1 MKKLLIAMT
10 AAAVGTCAWAEEVV
24 GGEGDSTPATPTM
37 LNETFGANWTLQ
49 APWSYWSGAETAILA
64 DGELTAGDALS
75 LNTGSKVLRGN
86 FMSDGSA
93 KDIDT
98 GLYFNATVTFK
109 DPSDTLPTL
118 GAGDKFALVVLDNIE
133 SVDAGLATV
142 NTTNLY
148 VIANHGVDGKRA
160 YQLSPAEGIVDLT
173 ENWLNTPQTISVKSY
188 KDVLAGDAIRAGL
201 LVKVGNYVC
210 KVFMSYKINEN
221 NVIDFTNGYTDGAA
235 DKTTAAGY
243 LGYAASDIEG
253 SVRLRYTNQELML
266 AMVTDTTLASVDFQ
280 GQGVIDNVS
289 LATTG
294 DGFGTDSLAL
304 TVVADGVTLVDT
316 DETLYFAQIG
326 DTVTIKFSLESGY
339 ELKSPAVGTS
349 GLSLDGD
356 VYTYVYTTTA
366 NNETV
371 TISAFQPVVSV
382 VVDEETL
389 KFGSLVEAL
398 ESESVAAGSELK
410 LTAGYT
416 VTEVITIDKNIT
428 INLNGQKLS
437 AKLVEETLESMFELA
452 GGVTLTITDTDGGVL
467 EVTGINRAIAIAL
480 AGGTTVAIN
489 KGTIDAA
496 AVADAYLTYNITGGK
511 FLKEANT
518 EITPATDYAATD
530 DGTYWVVAKAS
541 TSNYPESDKFVASET
556 ELTDDQKKAVEATF
570 NAIAGEAA
578 DADAAVTNYF
588 TTVYGENAKVPVA
601 TITDAKNIDISVA
614 NNLPLMTSENA
625 EFVAEATTATG
636 EGNVAAFMFTL
647 KDGNTNDAETLLLSA
662 QTAIQK
668 LIKVCS
674 DLKNNSWTAP
684 TIGTDIDATVTDGK
698 IKVQLKSGKA
708 NFMKIQATA
717 E

>member
-24 GGEGDSTPATPTM
+24 GGEGDSTPAAPTM
-37 LNETFGANWTLQ
+37 LDETFGDDWTLQ
-49 APWSYWSGAETAILA
+49 APWSYWSGAEEANPA
-64 DGELTAGDALS
+64 DGELTAGDALT

-93 KDIDT
+93 KDIDA

-326 DTVTIKFSLESGY
+326 DTVTIKFTVNEGF
-339 ELKSPAVGTS
+339 ELSSPT
-349 GLSLDGD
+349 GLTPVDG
-356 VYTYVYTTTA
+356 VYTYEYKTTA
-366 NNETV
+366 NDEKV
-371 TISAFQPVVSV
+371 TISAFLPKVSV
-382 VVDEETL
+382 EIDGETK
-389 KFGSLVEAL
+389 KFASLSDAI
-398 ESESVAAGSELK
+398 SKVAAGAELT
-410 LTAGYT
+410 LTSDNALTEAIT
-416 VTEVITIDKNIT
+416 VTKDIT
-428 INLNGQKLS
+428 INLNGKKLS
-437 AKLVEETLESMFELA
+437 AVLNDSVKAMFTLTGA
-452 GGVTLTITDTDGGVL
+452 TLTIVDSGNGIL
-467 EVTGINRAIAIAL
+467 EVTGGDRSIARTATM
-480 AGGTTVAIN
+480 AGLTIKN
-489 KGTIDAA
+489 GTIDAK
-496 AVADAYLTYNITGGK
+496 VADDKIVCTIEGGK
-511 FLKEANT
+511 FLKEANA
-518 EITPATDYAATD
+518 EITPATGYEVTD
-530 DGTYWVVAKAS
+530 DGTYWVVAAAS
-541 TSNYPESDKFVASET
+541 TSDYPESDKLVASDT
-556 ELTDDQKKAVEATF
+556 ELTDAQKEAVEATF
-570 NAIAGEAA
+570 DAIAGEAA
-578 DADAAVTNYF
+578 DKDAAVANYIN
-588 TTVYGENAKVPVA
+588 TVYGQTIPADALIGAKSV
-601 TITDAKNIDISVA
+601 DISVKF
-614 NNLPLMTSENA
+614 NLPLMKT
-625 EFVAEATTATG
+625 
-636 EGNVAAFMFTL
+636 
-647 KDGNTNDAETLLLSA
+647 ET
-662 QTAIQK
+662 
-668 LIKVCS
+668 
-674 DLKNNSWTAP
+674 P
-684 TIGTDIDATVTDGK
+684 TIEVAPATVTADSGNAAAFEFTIKDGDTALTLSQAAKVLEMVQYVADLANDWAAATTEDVATSVNDGK
-698 IKVQLKSGKA
+698 AKVELKAKTGVNKG
-708 NFMKIQATA
+708 FMRLKLR
-717 E
+717 

>member
-10 AAAVGTCAWAEEVV
+10 AAAVGTCAWAEEVAS
-24 GGEGDSTPATPTM
+24 GEGDSTPAAPTM
-37 LNETFGANWTLQ
+37 LNESFGANWTLQ
-49 APWSYWSGAETAILA
+49 APWSYWSGAETAIPA

-86 FMSDGSA
+86 FMSDGTA

-142 NTTNLY
+142 NKTNLY

-326 DTVTIKFSLESGY
+326 DTVTIKFTVNDGF
-339 ELKSPAVGTS
+339 ELSSPTGLTAVAG
-349 GLSLDGD
+349 
-356 VYTYVYTTTA
+356 VYTYEYTTTA
-366 NNETV
+366 NNEEV
-371 TISAFQPVVSV
+371 TISAFKPVVSV
-382 VVDEETL
+382 VVGDET
-389 KFGSLVEAL
+389 KKYGSLSEAI
-398 ESESVAAGSELK
+398 SKVAAGAELT
-410 LTAGYT
+410 LTDAITLTQT
-416 VTEVITIDKNIT
+416 VAVDKNIT
-428 INLNGQKLS
+428 INLNGKKLS
-437 AKLVEETLESMFELA
+437 AALSGTFTSMFRVN
-452 GGVTLTITDTDGGVL
+452 GNCTLTITDTANGVL
-467 EVTGINRAIAIAL
+467 EVTGGDRVLASSNRGAA
-480 AGGTTVAIN
+480 TVAID

-496 AVADAYLTYNITGGK
+496 CAVGTGQNTINYVITGGK
-511 FLKEANT
+511 FLKEANA
-518 EITPATDYAATD
+518 EITPANGYEVKEEN
-530 DGTYWVVAKAS
+530 GYWVVAPAS
-541 TSNYPESDKFVASET
+541 TSDYPESDKLVASDT
-556 ELTDDQKKAVEATF
+556 ELTDAQKEAVEATF
-570 NAIAGEAA
+570 DAIAGEAA

-588 TTVYGENAKVPVA
+588 TTVYGENVKVPVA
-601 TITDAKNIDISVA
+601 TITGAKNIDISVKF
-614 NNLPLMTSENA
+614 NLPLMT
-625 EFVAEATTATG
+625 
-636 EGNVAAFMFTL
+636 
-647 KDGNTNDAETLLLSA
+647 AET
-662 QTAIQK
+662 
-668 LIKVCS
+668 
-674 DLKNNSWTAP
+674 P
-684 TIGTDIDATVTDGK
+684 TIEVAPATVTADSGNAVAFEFTIKDGDK
-698 IKVQLKSGKA
+698 ALTLSQAAKVLEMVQYVAELGNTWAAATTEDVATSVNAGKA
-708 NFMKIQATA
+708 KVELKAKTGVNKGFMRLKLR
-717 E
+717 

>member
-1 MKKLLIAMT
+1 MT
-10 AAAVGTCAWAEEVV
+10 AAAVGTCAWATEGA
-24 GGEGDSTPATPTM
+24 GGDEGSTPATPTM
-37 LNETFGANWTLQ
+37 LNETFGDDWTLQ
-49 APWSYWSGAETAILA
+49 APWSYWSGAETANPA
-64 DGELTAGDALS
+64 EGELTAGDALS

-93 KDIDT
+93 KDIDA

-326 DTVTIKFSLESGY
+326 DTVTIKFTVNEGF
-339 ELKSPAVGTS
+339 ELSSPT
-349 GLSLDGD
+349 GLTPVDG
-356 VYTYVYTTTA
+356 VYTYEYKTTA
-366 NNETV
+366 NNEKV
-371 TISAFQPVVSV
+371 TISAFEPKVSV
-382 VVDEETL
+382 VVDGETKKFASLSEAIEE
-389 KFGSLVEAL
+389 
-398 ESESVAAGSELK
+398 VAAGAELT
-410 LTAGYT
+410 LTDAIT
-416 VTEVITIDKNIT
+416 LTEAIAVDKNIT
-428 INLNGQKLS
+428 INLNGKKLS
-437 AKLVEETLESMFELA
+437 VTLVEESVESMFDLA
-452 GGVTLTITDTDGGVL
+452 GGVTLTITDTEGGVL
-467 EVTGINRAIAIAL
+467 EVIGGDQTIAL
-480 AGGTTVAIN
+480 VQTGKATVAIN

-496 AVADAYLTYNITGGK
+496 AVADAQLTYNITGGK
-511 FLKEANT
+511 FLKEANDS
-518 EITPATDYAATD
+518 ITPATGYEATD
-530 DGTYWVVAKAS
+530 DGKGYWVVAAS
-541 TSNYPESDKFVASET
+541 TSDYPESDKLVDRGDAT
-556 ELTDDQKKAVEATF
+556 LTPEQEAAVEATF
-570 NAIAGEAA
+570 DAIAGGAD
-578 DADAAVTNYF
+578 DADAAVTNYIN
-588 TTVYGENAKVPVA
+588 TVYGATVPVDDLIGA
-601 TITDAKNIDISVA
+601 QSVDISVA
-614 NNLPLMTSENA
+614 FNLPLMKTA
-625 EFVAEATTATG
+625 EPIVEIVAEAVGANDAAAFSFQIEDG
-636 EGNVAAFMFTL
+636 EGNPVAI
-647 KDGNTNDAETLLLSA
+647 KDAVAKVYDMIRYATDLADLDNGKVVAGNPDVECVVDEGN
-662 QTAIQK
+662 K
-668 LIKVCS
+668 
-674 DLKNNSWTAP
+674 
-684 TIGTDIDATVTDGK
+684 K
-698 IKVQLKSGKA
+698 IKVNMKKTQTKG
-708 NFMKIQATA
+708 FMKVKLR
-717 E
+717 

>member
-1 MKKLLIAMT
+1 
-10 AAAVGTCAWAEEVV
+10 
-24 GGEGDSTPATPTM
+24 
-37 LNETFGANWTLQ
+37 
-49 APWSYWSGAETAILA
+49 
-64 DGELTAGDALS
+64 
-75 LNTGSKVLRGN
+75 
-86 FMSDGSA
+86 MSDGSA
-93 KDIDT
+93 KDIDA

-316 DETLYFAQIG
+316 DETLYFAKIG

-382 VVDEETL
+382 VVGEEETL
-389 KFGSLVEAL
+389 KFGSLAEAL

-416 VTEVITIDKNIT
+416 VTEAITIGKNIT
-428 INLNGQKLS
+428 INLNGQ
-437 AKLVEETLESMFELA
+437 TLTAELADSFEAMFELQNNVQFA
-452 GGVTLTITDTDGGVL
+452 ITDDTENGRVV
-467 EVTGINRAIAIAL
+467 VTGLDRKLVKLLGRAATL
-480 AGGTTVAIN
+480 AVDAGTFDACVAV
-489 KGTIDAA
+489 DA
-496 AVADAYLTYNITGGK
+496 LTYNITGGK
-511 FLKEANT
+511 FLKEANAT
-518 EITPATDYAATD
+518 ITPATGYEAKEEN
-530 DGTYWVVAKAS
+530 GYWVVAPVS
-541 TSNYPESDKFVASET
+541 TSDYPESDKLVDSGDATLSQ
-556 ELTDDQKKAVEATF
+556 DDKAAIEATF
-570 NAIAGEAA
+570 DAIANAS
-578 DADAAVTNYF
+578 DITDDDTAVTNYIN
-588 TTVYGENAKVPVA
+588 TVYGNSVPA
-601 TITDAKNIDISVA
+601 DALIGARSVDISVKF
-614 NNLPLMTSENA
+614 NLPLMKTE
-625 EFVAEATTATG
+625 
-636 EGNVAAFMFTL
+636 
-647 KDGNTNDAETLLLSA
+647 
-662 QTAIQK
+662 
-668 LIKVCS
+668 
-674 DLKNNSWTAP
+674 AP
-684 TIGTDIDATVTDGK
+684 TIEVAPATVTADSGNAAAFEFTIKDGDNALTLSQAA
-698 IKVQLKSGKA
+698 KVLEMVQYVADLANEWAAATEADVDTSVNAGKA
-708 NFMKIQATA
+708 KVELKAKTGVNKGFMRLKLR
-717 E
+717 